1 LSLAEAVTTCVAIA
15 LFGEEVSPRF
25 CFAEQVLVVSF
36 VNGHEVW
43 RNVFSLGEPWL
54 PRRLSQL
61 SAMGVRTLL
70 CGAFNRAYLPNAE
83 RLGIRV
89 VTGISGRAE
98 DAVASFRRGQ
108 MVSPRAR
115 HRRS

>member
-1 LSLAEAVTTCVAIA
+1 LAAAVTTCVAIA

-36 VNGHEVW
+36 ENGREIR
-43 RNVFSLGEPWL
+43 RNVVGLGEPWL
-54 PRRLSQL
+54 PRRIAHLA
-61 SAMGVRTLL
+61 AMGVRTLL

-89 VTGISGRAE
+89 VTGISGKAE

-108 MVSPRAR
+108 IVSPRAR